1 MEDTLQA
8 LGGILLRAI
17 PTFLLVIGLH
27 FYLKSVFFRPLERV
41 LSARF
46 EATEGA
52 RQLAEQSLAKAAA
65 REAEHQAAIRAARA
79 EIYQEQEQLRRSLEE
94 ERSNALN
101 AARKNVEARID
112 EAKAQ
117 IAAEVAEAK
126 QNMAADSERLAN
138 QIADSILRR
147 RAA

>member
-17 PTFLLVIGLH
+17 PTFLLVLALH

-52 RQLAEQSLAKAAA
+52 RKLAEQSLAKASA
-65 REAEHQAAIRAARA
+65 RAAEHEAAIRAARA

-94 ERSNALN
+94 ERARVLN
-101 AARKNVEARID
+101 VARSSTEARIA

-117 IAAEVAEAK
+117 LAAELNEAK
-126 QNMAADSERLAN
+126 RAISAESERLAD
-138 QIADSILRR
+138 QIADSILKR

>member
-17 PTFLLVIGLH
+17 PTFLLVIALH

-65 REAEHQAAIRAARA
+65 RAAEHEAAIRAARA
-79 EIYQEQEQLRRSLEE
+79 ELYQEQEQWRRSLEE
-94 ERSNALN
+94 ERSHALN
-101 AARKNVEARID
+101 AARKNVEAGID

-117 IAAEVAEAK
+117 IAAEVDEAK
-126 QNMAADSERLAN
+126 RSMAADSERLAN